1 MKILKVLWIVF
12 ENICYAIGFLFLFT
26 VLTMVLNGGTIEV
39 KKDGKQTYCYSTDK
53 TKCEISSE
61 ENKHD

>member
-12 ENICYAIGFLFLFT
+12 ENICYAIGFLILFT

-39 KKDGKQTYCYSTDK
+39 KKDGKQAYCYSTDK